1 MDKIISVTSGTLP
14 VLKQIVRKFPK
25 RQLNLYKSITEN
37 NFKLVDQSQ
46 NDTVFKCPV
55 QYRIIQCKYPLC
67 TGPFLNVIHLRLGQ
81 RDRKVL
87 STYIADQLSGNLP
100 DYMINLFQLQNL
112 QDPAGQSIILSWS
125 RKTDY
130 LTRLDRSFLQNFLE
144 NSSNNGFCNDLI
156 LI

>member
-46 NDTVFKCPV
+46 NDTIFKYPV
-55 QYRIIQCKYPLC
+55 QYRIIQCKHPSC